1 MSAATVLAA
10 LSMFSAGQSVE
21 EFFAEFVAKREHIQ
35 ALTATFRQDNITPDE
50 TRSSI
55 GKIVFVK
62 PKQLRIEYDDPKI
75 VYAVDGLRVFNYEAE
90 LEQVQVYDVEDSPQ
104 LDAFFVGF
112 DNDAKR
118 LREAYDVSL
127 YDAPAGSC
135 GQRVLKLVPK
145 KTKTEDEALSQPYRE
160 IRLYLR
166 NDDLLPCKIEAIS
179 DEETSFV
186 MQIDHYEINAA
197 GETPSIRFHVPDGTK
212 IIVNETDIVRVGAG
226 GKDLPETTST
236 VSISPEK

>member
-1 MSAATVLAA
+1 MSDSDNKVRVFISSTFKDMHAERDHLVTVVFPELRERCER
-10 LSMFSAGQSVE
+10 LGL
-21 EFFAEFVAKREHIQ
+21 EFF
-35 ALTATFRQDNITPDE
+35 D
-50 TRSSI
+50 
-55 GKIVFVK
+55 
-62 PKQLRIEYDDPKI
+62 
-75 VYAVDGLRVFNYEAE
+75 VD
-90 LEQVQVYDVEDSPQ
+90 DSPQ

-212 IIVNETDIVRVGAG
+212 IIVNETDIVRIGAG
-226 GKDLPETTST
+226 GKDLPDQFDYKYFF
-236 VSISPEK
+236 VR